1 MAEGCRTGCNSVLGP
16 GIKVGPN
23 SIVGPGVTL
32 LEDLL
37 PNKVA
42 LPSRT
47 SYEIRDNKLDLT
59 QRNRDDQMKKL
70 DKV

>member
-23 SIVGPGVTL
+23 SIIGPGVTL
-32 LEDLL
+32 LHDLP

-42 LPSRT
+42 LPSQT
-47 SYEIRDNKLDLT
+47 SYEIRDNKLDLVAKT
-59 QRNRDDQMKKL
+59 RDEQMKKL
-70 DKV
+70 EKA